1 MPSQQ
6 QVRWSELRVG
16 ITVIV
21 ASIALAVLIILMSG
35 QGGLFSKRLT
45 LNANFANTGGLRKG
59 SLVSLEG
66 VNIGNVTSIKIN
78 RGQKFLPVEVTMKIS
93 AEYADSIKKDSKAT
107 LSSAGVLG
115 ELYVDINSKLA
126 TGLPVADGDIL
137 PSEDHPA
144 IDDLFKAGQSTLQN
158 ADVLLKRID
167 SIVADIEKGEGSI
180 GLLIK
185 DPTMYQRANTV
196 LSEMSTLLTEINA
209 GKGSIGKLLKD
220 DEMYN
225 RVMKS
230 IDKVGA
236 MIDEINAGKG
246 NMGKLLKDESL
257 YKNANE
263 TMANANK
270 LLGEINQGH
279 GTMGKV
285 LHDEEFAKKVDT
297 MITKL
302 ADLTAKMDAGEGS
315 VGKLFNDPSLYN
327 NADKMLTETR
337 SLVQAMR
344 ENPKKYLTIHVKL
357 F

>member
-6 QVRWSELRVG
+6 QVRWSQLRVG

-21 ASIALAVLIILMSG
+21 STSALAVLIILMSG
-35 QGGLFSKRLT
+35 TGGFFSKRIT
-45 LNANFANTGGLRKG
+45 LKSNFANTGGLRVG
-59 SLVSLEG
+59 SLVSLQG
-66 VNIGNVTSIKIN
+66 VNIGNITAIKITQV
-78 RGQKFLPVEVTMKIS
+78 QKLPVEVTMKIGTDYL
-93 AEYADSIKKDSKAT
+93 ESIKKDSVAA

-115 ELYVDINSKLA
+115 ELYVDINSKNA
-126 TGLPVADGDIL
+126 KGLTVTDGDVL
-137 PSEDHPA
+137 QSEDHPA
-144 IDDLFKAGQSTLQN
+144 IDDLFKSGQSTLQN

-167 SIVADIEKGEGSI
+167 RIVAEIEKGEGSI

-196 LSEMSTLLTEINA
+196 LGEMSTLMKEINE
-209 GKGSIGKLLKD
+209 GKGSIGKLIKN

-225 RVMKS
+225 KIMKS
-230 IDKVGA
+230 IDKVGK
-236 MIDEINAGKG
+236 MIDDIDAGKG
-246 NMGKLLKDESL
+246 NAGKLLKDEQL
-257 YKNANE
+257 YKNVNE

-270 LLGEINQGH
+270 LLAEINQGH

-285 LHDEEFAKKVDT
+285 LHDEEFAKKVDN
-297 MITKL
+297 MVTKL
-302 ADLTAKMDAGEGS
+302 SSLSSRMDAGEGS
-315 VGKLFNDPSLYN
+315 VGKLFTDPSLYN
-327 NADKMLTETR
+327 SADKMLTETR